1 MAANGYGYSRP
12 GGGGGAGS
20 SIAMALIAYGQQGGM
35 LYAAYRLPDN
45 PLVLSHVRWQGDTG
59 EVIEAQHSSGNGYDL
74 PQEEREAWA
83 QIALSS
89 TTTQADAVGPDAP
102 WLPVTLDRQRAF
114 ELGVRAQR
122 AHYASQPPQA
132 GGFSGLHS
140 TPPPLSNA
148 PSGYASSSYGAPP
161 APPRMAPLS
170 PVAPP
175 APAHPYQLHSTGPR
189 SDDYPPTRLIDALP
203 VSSPSMPEP
212 PQQTTGQW
220 AREEML
226 RGAGQYGGAGQQEV
240 SAFPCVEMEMP
251 MLLSPDQQDFTR
263 DFARDVA
270 IHFSRAA
277 RAIPQTRELR
287 GWMRGARIVLAVR
300 MGFGAGARQASRAE
314 MEHAASLLA
323 EALARRTL
331 PYAQLRFADPA
342 EWNQGVELPE

>member
-12 GGGGGAGS
+12 GGASG
-20 SIAMALIAYGQQGGM
+20 SIAMALIAYGQQGGA

-45 PLVLSHVRWQGDTG
+45 PLVLSHVRWQGDSG
-59 EVIEAQHSSGNGYDL
+59 EVIEAQHGSGNSYEL

-89 TTTQADAVGPDAP
+89 TTNQAEAVGPDAP
-102 WLPVTLDRQRAF
+102 WLPVTLDRTRAF

-122 AHYASQPPQA
+122 ARYASQPQQA
-132 GGFSGLHS
+132 VYGSLNS
-140 TPPPLSNA
+140 QPPLRSSA
-148 PSGYASSSYGAPP
+148 PSGFGASASYGPP
-161 APPRMAPLS
+161 PSPAMPPRIA

-175 APAHPYQLHSTGPR
+175 APAHPYQFQQNQPPSPR

-203 VSSPSMPEP
+203 VSSPSLPES

-220 AREEML
+220 AREELM
-226 RGAGQYGGAGQQEV
+226 RGASYGANGPEV
-240 SAFPCVEMEMP
+240 STFPCVEMEMP
-251 MLLSPDQQDFTR
+251 MLLTDDQQDFTR

-270 IHFSRAA
+270 VHFSRAA
-277 RAIPQTRELR
+277 RSIPQTRELR
-287 GWMRGARIVLAVR
+287 GWMRGARIVLVVR
-300 MGFGAGARQASRAE
+300 MGFGPGTRPASRAE
-314 MEHAASLLA
+314 MEHAAGLLG

-331 PYAQLRFADPA
+331 PYVQLRFADLA

>member
-12 GGGGGAGS
+12 GGASG
-20 SIAMALIAYGQQGGM
+20 SIAMALIAYGQQGGA

-45 PLVLSHVRWQGDTG
+45 PLVLSHVRWQGDSG
-59 EVIEAQHSSGNGYDL
+59 EMIEAQHGSENSYEL

-89 TTTQADAVGPDAP
+89 TTNQADAVGPDAP
-102 WLPVTLDRQRAF
+102 WLPVTLDRTRAF

-122 AHYASQPPQA
+122 ARYASQPQQSA
-132 GGFSGLHS
+132 YGSLNS
-140 TPPPLSNA
+140 PPPPPRSSA
-148 PSGYASSSYGAPP
+148 PSGFGASSFGPPPP
-161 APPRMAPLS
+161 AMPSRIA

-175 APAHPYQLHSTGPR
+175 APMHPYQLQQIPTPSPR

-203 VSSPSMPEP
+203 VSSPSLPES

-220 AREEML
+220 AREEMM
-226 RGAGQYGGAGQQEV
+226 RGAAYGASGPEV
-240 SAFPCVEMEMP
+240 SAYPCVEMEMP
-251 MLLSPDQQDFTR
+251 MLLTTDQQDFTR

-277 RAIPQTRELR
+277 RSIPQTRELR
-287 GWMRGARIVLAVR
+287 GWMRGARIVLAAR
-300 MGFGAGARQASRAE
+300 MAFGAGARPASRAE
-314 MEHAASLLA
+314 MEHAAGLLA

-331 PYAQLRFADPA
+331 PYAQLRFADLA

>member
-12 GGGGGAGS
+12 GAASG

-45 PLVLSHVRWQGDTG
+45 PLVLSHVRWQGDSG
-59 EVIEAQHSSGNGYDL
+59 EVIEAQHGSGNAYDL

-102 WLPVTLDRQRAF
+102 WLPVTLDRTRAF

-122 AHYASQPPQA
+122 ARFASQPQQ
-132 GGFSGLHS
+132 GSQMGFSGLHS
-140 TPPPLSNA
+140 TPPPLAST

-175 APAHPYQLHSTGPR
+175 APAHPYQMQTPGPR

-203 VSSPSMPEP
+203 VSSPSAPES

-220 AREEML
+220 AREEMA
-226 RGAGQYGGAGQQEV
+226 RGAAHYGAAQQEV

-277 RAIPQTRELR
+277 HAIPQTRELR

-300 MGFGAGARQASRAE
+300 MGFGAGARPASRGE